1 MVWRSNIKVLVG
13 ANGCSPLLKA
23 FPLLISMLLHMVIL
37 SVFAVVNHE
46 KERVFTVE
54 LIAQDLECSTR
65 PKSKNISTGMEKI
78 SNKKVSLSRTDLK
91 RKSEPLK
98 ERVETTHI
106 DTHKAEVLTMA
117 DNMSPAKSADIA
129 SVNPP
134 FPHLEKGGEGRF
146 SDKSG
151 HGFKEKGSNSGNDI
165 VEGEFA
171 SINGPSFLK
180 TIKPEYPRL
189 ARRLGKEGKVVLRLF
204 IDEHGRLV
212 SVEIFE
218 KAGHGF
224 DEAAIDAVKA
234 STFKPAKLN
243 GHPVACKALLPIRF
257 RLE

>member
-1 MVWRSNIKVLVG
+1 MVWRSNIKVLG
-13 ANGCSPLLKA
+13 IKAKTPPLLV
-23 FPLLISMLLHMVIL
+23 SMLLHMVIL
-37 SVFAVVNHE
+37 SVFAVVNNE

-54 LIAQDLECSTR
+54 LTA
-65 PKSKNISTGMEKI
+65 SKNISTGMEKI
-78 SNKKVSLSRTDLK
+78 SNKKVSLSRTDSK

-106 DTHKAEVLTMA
+106 DAHKAEVLTMA
-117 DNMSPAKSADIA
+117 DNMSLAKSADIA

-134 FPHLEKGGEGRF
+134 FPSLEKRGEGGF

-165 VEGEFA
+165 VEGEFS

-180 TIKPEYPRL
+180 VIKPEYPRL

-204 IDEHGRLV
+204 IDEHGRLL
-212 SVEIFE
+212 SVEIVE

-234 STFKPAKLN
+234 STFRSAKMN
-243 GHPVACKALLPIRF
+243 GMPVACKAVLPVRF